1 MHVECKLPNVCV
13 SDIIGEEILRV
24 VGIYAPETKSE
35 LKSFFSSQLSST
47 LNLRNT
53 SSPAAVLF
61 WSKCKKYLKPSSST
75 VHAFIAPSGHIIKDT
90 KEMCEVAADFY
101 ENFFKQSN
109 IVKPHPYTDFPPI
122 EYDNVDEPIPEV
134 TFDELI
140 FTVQAKRKKKS
151 LDAHGISNFMFNFLD
166 QCHWSLFLKLF
177 NHSFEKA
184 ILPEAWKDTR
194 MVLLAKKSLSA
205 LLP

>member
-134 TFDELI
+134 TLDELI
-140 FTVQAKRKKKS
+140 FTVQAK
-151 LDAHGISNFMFNFLD
+151 
-166 QCHWSLFLKLF
+166 
-177 NHSFEKA
+177 
-184 ILPEAWKDTR
+184 
-194 MVLLAKKSLSA
+194 
-205 LLP
+205 